1 MISFLFPKKDFLIAL
16 KQLKNPVT
24 VRRNDVFFMR
34 CELIVLTDK
43 VVFKLPGNE
52 IYLEIPTIGLGKTSF
67 YFKDFQMAVQKAEDK
82 IITIAI
88 DRKTIKINKITLSA
102 TTEIL
107 NKKEAN
113 HQLEMPMESLNEV
126 PDYWYAS
133 QERKKKEYQR
143 VDGEREFSMYEV
155 DKDVDFVYTRLL
167 KYGFEK
173 SEIQDFINRKIKF
186 SR

>member
-16 KQLKNPVT
+16 KQLKSPVS

-34 CELIVLTDK
+34 CELIVLADK

-52 IYLEIPTIGLGKTSF
+52 IYLEIPTIGLGTTSF
-67 YFKDFQMAVQKAEDK
+67 YFKDFQMAVEKADDK

-107 NKKEAN
+107 NKKEVRQ
-113 HQLEMPMESLNEV
+113 QLEMPMESLNEV
-126 PDYWYAS
+126 PDYWFANK
-133 QERKKKEYQR
+133 ERKNKEYQR
-143 VDGEREFSMYEV
+143 IDGEREFSMFEV
-155 DKDVDFVYTRLL
+155 NKDVDFVYTRLL

-173 SEIQDFINRKIKF
+173 SDIQDFINRKIKF